1 MDSFR
6 RRGVCF
12 LLGILGALGCL
23 SQPLVVHSQTAAAEA
38 CPEKFQ
44 ILPKGLKPLINTVA
58 FVSEAILRSPKNQLT
73 SAASPDLDEQKQSHD
88 GQHDFDWQLGT
99 WKIHMHRLQH
109 PLTGS
114 TTWTD
119 LDGTVTVRKIWDG
132 RANLAEIVADGPSGH
147 LEFLSL
153 RLYDPA
159 AQQWSLNFA
168 NTKGGTLGV
177 PLYGEFKD
185 GRGEFYDQETYNGR
199 MIMVRFVFS
208 RLSSDSTRDEQSF
221 SADGGKTWQVNWV
234 NTQTRVKD
242 EPDKEQ

>member
-1 MDSFR
+1 MNSLR
-6 RRGVCF
+6 RRETCF
-12 LLGILGALGCL
+12 LRAALAALGWL
-23 SQPLVVHSQTAAAEA
+23 LLPVAAYSQTAAGPGAT
-38 CPEKFQ
+38 
-44 ILPKGLKPLINTVA
+44 G
-58 FVSEAILRSPKNQLT
+58 T
-73 SAASPDLDEQKQSHD
+73 SQVHD

-153 RLYDPA
+153 RLYDPVA
-159 AQQWSLNFA
+159 RQWTLNFA

-185 GRGEFYDQETYNGR
+185 GRGEFYDQETYNRR

-208 RLSSDSTRDEQSF
+208 TLSADSTRDEQSF
-221 SADGGKTWQVNWV
+221 SADGGKTWEVNWV

-242 EPDKEQ
+242 DADKTQ